1 VPESFDDLERRLVE
15 WAEEREDVR
24 TMVVVGS
31 RARPEEADEW
41 SDLDVGFTTTAPGRY
56 EGTAWLSEIGEVWV
70 AHVDPSGAT
79 RNVVFVGGFDA
90 GITPLPHRLVRA
102 LPAVLRLWEGPAGQV
117 LPAPL
122 RGPVD
127 RRLEAYT
134 YYGRGARVVVD
145 KDGVGAKLLAAVP
158 SGAAGAGGPPTSDE
172 FEAAVARFW
181 FLAVWNAKHLRRG
194 ELWRAKALGCD
205 GEMKRL
211 LVQMTGWH
219 SGVEVSEDGRG
230 LEEQVDPAVVA
241 ELASVFAR
249 YVEDDLWRASSAT
262 MDLFRRL
269 ATETAARVG
278 FPYDTEAD
286 RRVTGWVEACEA
298 GRR

>member
-1 VPESFDDLERRLVE
+1 MPESFDDLERRLVE
-15 WAEEREDVR
+15 WAEGREDVR

-41 SDLDVGFTTTAPGRY
+41 SDLDVGFTTTAPERY

-70 AHVDPSGAT
+70 AHVDPQGPT
-79 RNVVFVGGFDA
+79 RHVLFAGGFDA

-134 YYGRGARVVVD
+134 YYGQGARVVVD
-145 KDGVGAKLLAAVP
+145 KDGVGAKLVAAVP
-158 SGAAGAGGPPTSDE
+158 SGDAAAGGPPTSEE

-194 ELWRAKALGCD
+194 ELWRAKVLGCD

-211 LVQMTGWH
+211 LVQMIAWH
-219 SGVEVSEDGRG
+219 GGVMVSEDGRG
-230 LEEQVDPAVVA
+230 LEERVDPAV
-241 ELASVFAR
+241 LAGLAGVFAH
-249 YVEDDLWRASSAT
+249 YDEDDLWRASFTT
-262 MDLFRRL
+262 MELFRHL
-269 ATETAARVG
+269 ATETATRLG
-278 FPYDTEAD
+278 LPYDTEAD
-286 RRVTGWVEACEA
+286 RRVTAWIEACEA